1 MTRPARPLAALPIGV
16 LLGAAGLPVIFLLSR
31 LGAAGAGFD
40 GSSLVQAGAFAV
52 GGALVATAVGA
63 AAGIVAGVLA
73 LPGAKWLV
81 GAACVLIAAPPA
93 FWWIGATRVPG
104 VPWGMVSG
112 LASGAVVAGLAL
124 CPVPMLLVFAALR
137 ELPSNL
143 YEAAR
148 VTLPPLRRL
157 RFVLLPLLK
166 APLAGGFLLT
176 VILLLGESEIPFLFG
191 FRTAMTDIV
200 TIFAQT
206 FDVTRTIPLVAPL
219 LLAVTGLAA
228 VAARP
233 LLQTVLATSR
243 GAHGVVRKPASAL
256 FGVVAALPGAVAVF
270 SLGGYAWASFAG
282 GVPRLRI
289 EAGMLFASV
298 AEPVACAWIT
308 VLLVVAAAY
317 PVRTSAAMRFC
328 LWTGLLLFCIP
339 AAIFGIGWIG
349 ISHALHGLSIPPVVA
364 HASRA
369 VGLPLL
375 AFAIGYSR
383 LPRSLEDAARLAP
396 IPPLRRAL
404 VLVLPLAAPSLVAA
418 SALVA
423 ALTFADRD
431 VASLLLPAGTSRL
444 MLDLYLVSANAPSG
458 AVGAAALTALGGAA
472 LTTALAAAGPLL
484 LWRPRG

>member
-1 MTRPARPLAALPIGV
+1 M
-16 LLGAAGLPVIFLLSR
+16 
-31 LGAAGAGFD
+31 
-40 GSSLVQAGAFAV
+40 
-52 GGALVATAVGA
+52 
-63 AAGIVAGVLA
+63 
-73 LPGAKWLV
+73 
-81 GAACVLIAAPPA
+81 LIAAPPA

-124 CPVPMLLVFAALR
+124 SPVPMLLVFAALR

-148 VTLPPLRRL
+148 VTLPPLLRL
-157 RFVLLPLLK
+157 RFVLLPLLE
-166 APLAGGFLLT
+166 APLVGGFLLI

-206 FDVTRTIPLVAPL
+206 FDVTRTIPLVVPL
-219 LLAVTGLAA
+219 LLAVLALAA
-228 VAARP
+228 LAARP
-233 LLQTVLATSR
+233 LLQTVLAASR
-243 GAHGVVRKPASAL
+243 GAHGVVRKPAPAR
-256 FGVVAALPGAVAVF
+256 FGIVAALPAAVAAF
-270 SLGGYAWASFAG
+270 SLGGYALASLAG

-289 EAGMLFASV
+289 EPATLFASV
-298 AEPVACAWIT
+298 SEPVACAWVT

-317 PVRTSAAMRFC
+317 PVRASAGLRVC
-328 LWTGLLLFCIP
+328 LWAGLLLFCIP

-349 ISHALHGLSIPPVVA
+349 ISHALSGLSIPPLVA

-375 AFAIGYSR
+375 AFAIAYSR
-383 LPRSLEDAARLAP
+383 VPRSLEDAARLVP
-396 IPPLRRAL
+396 IPPLRRAF
-404 VLVLPLAAPSLVAA
+404 VIVLPLLAPSLLAA

-444 MLDLYLVSANAPSG
+444 MLDLYLVSANAPS
-458 AVGAAALTALGGAA
+458 ATVAAAALTALGGAA
-472 LTTALAAAGPLL
+472 LTMALAAAGPLL